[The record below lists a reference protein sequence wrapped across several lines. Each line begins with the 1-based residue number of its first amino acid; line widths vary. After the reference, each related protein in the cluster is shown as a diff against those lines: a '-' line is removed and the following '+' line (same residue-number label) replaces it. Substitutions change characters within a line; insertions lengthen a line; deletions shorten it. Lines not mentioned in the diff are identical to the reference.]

1 MTREEFLL
9 KMQDVLQRDD
19 ILSFDMNLA
28 DVDEWDSLSKMAT
41 MAFWRKNL
49 DVKTRFADYKE
60 MKTVEDIALKADC
73 KYDFF

>member
-9 KMQDVLQRDD
+9 KMQDVLQRED

-41 MAFWRKNL
+41 MAFWEKEFG
-49 DVKTRFADYKE
+49 VKTRFADYKE
-60 MKTVEDIALKADC
+60 MKTVEDIALKAGL
-73 KYDFF
+73 

>member
-9 KMQDVLQRDD
+9 KMQDVLQRED

-41 MAFWRKNL
+41 MAFFGERIW
-49 DVKTRFADYKE
+49 
-60 MKTVEDIALKADC
+60 C
-73 KYDFF
+73 